1 MAMLA
6 RGLGPFAI
14 WAVVP
19 LLGGLVVWLTYRL
32 GRCVCQTH
40 ESAALAGV
48 LVASSPVFL
57 FQLMQPMSDV
67 PAAAWWLFSIVAALD
82 RPLWSA
88 LGSGLCASLAIL
100 TRPNLLPL
108 VFPVGGYVWYG
119 ARESRIAA
127 VRLALFGASVVP
139 GALLPAAANAV
150 FYGTPGLTGYGS
162 IRDIYRPANALQNVF
177 LYPHWLYQSHS
188 LFIFAGFLVLLGRFV
203 RKPNM
208 EAQQWRRLIQHA
220 WLGFSFVAV
229 LFACYVFYLPFDHW
243 TYLRFLL
250 PGIPILIVL
259 AMGVTD
265 AIAQAFSPR
274 VRIAILLFLVMVLPV
289 TSVNCALRGDAFALK
304 ELFVD
309 RYPAA
314 AERIRASIQEEGVV
328 ICLLQSGSLRLYGSR
343 MTVRYDLIPSDWLA
357 RGLAY
362 LRQNGMAPYLA
373 IENTELQE
381 CLTRFGADG
390 QSILN
395 SNATFVDPL
404 QVVRLY
410 GPIAAGK

>member
-1 MAMLA
+1 
-6 RGLGPFAI
+6 
-14 WAVVP
+14 
-19 LLGGLVVWLTYRL
+19 
-32 GRCVCQTH
+32 
-40 ESAALAGV
+40 
-48 LVASSPVFL
+48 
-57 FQLMQPMSDV
+57 
-67 PAAAWWLFSIVAALD
+67 
-82 RPLWSA
+82 
-88 LGSGLCASLAIL
+88 
-100 TRPNLLPL
+100 
-108 VFPVGGYVWYG
+108 
-119 ARESRIAA
+119 
-127 VRLALFGASVVP
+127 
-139 GALLPAAANAV
+139 
-150 FYGTPGLTGYGS
+150 
-162 IRDIYRPANALQNVF
+162 
-177 LYPHWLYQSHS
+177 
-188 LFIFAGFLVLLGRFV
+188 
-203 RKPNM
+203 M

-381 CLTRFGADG
+381 FLTRFGADG